1 MADIQKIFTGMSQ
14 GPETIDK
21 NLNAIN
27 TELQNVEGVTD
38 SLQWFAPT
46 DAGLIATNGLQ
57 ISDGSFY
64 TYIKIGNRKIVELDL
79 NLTRTSQYTG
89 ANGGTIKWPSSIV
102 CNAPMAGFVN
112 SQDCMWKS
120 DGTGIMLT
128 SIGDGTGHGW
138 NPGTLYSL
146 HIIYT
151 LGN

>member
-38 SLQWFAPT
+38 SLQWSAPT

-64 TYIKIGNRKIVELDL
+64 TYVEIGDRKLVELCL

-89 ANGGTIKWPSSIV
+89 ADGGTVMWPSSIA
-102 CNAPMAGFVN
+102 CNAPMSGLID
-112 SQDCMWKS
+112 SKDCMWNS
-120 DGTGIMLT
+120 NGTSIQLT
-128 SIGDGTGHGW
+128 SIGDGAQHGW

-151 LGN
+151 LSN